1 MLSRNRFNWF
11 PFLAIIF
18 LILLGFVSGS
28 CGFRSADTE
37 VKTENFTTNDSTQKQ
52 SGDYMVKV
60 QKTDEEWK
68 NILTEEQYYVLR
80 QKGTERAFTGEY
92 EHHKEKGIYACAG
105 CGAELFSSEMKYDS
119 GCGWPA
125 FFTKLAGEKIIE
137 QIDRSFGMVRT
148 EILCAACGGHL
159 GHVFDD
165 GPQPTGLRYC
175 VNSVS
180 LKFIRPEK
188 K

>member
-1 MLSRNRFNWF
+1 MRTGKSVIGIFLTVIALTAGLGYMITGCGSRNADAEIK
-11 PFLAIIF
+11 PEII
-18 LILLGFVSGS
+18 VQS
-28 CGFRSADTE
+28 
-37 VKTENFTTNDSTQKQ
+37 DSTKQ
-52 SGDYMVKV
+52 TSGDSMFKV

-68 NILTEEQYYVLR
+68 AILTEEQYYVLR

-92 EHHKEKGIYACAG
+92 DHHKEKGIYACAG

-125 FFTKLAGEKIIE
+125 FFTKLAGDRIIE
-137 QIDRSFGMVRT
+137 QVDRSYGMVRT
-148 EILCAACGGHL
+148 EILCASCGGHL

-175 VNSVS
+175 VNSAS
-180 LKFIRPEK
+180 LKFIRPGQK
-188 K
+188 